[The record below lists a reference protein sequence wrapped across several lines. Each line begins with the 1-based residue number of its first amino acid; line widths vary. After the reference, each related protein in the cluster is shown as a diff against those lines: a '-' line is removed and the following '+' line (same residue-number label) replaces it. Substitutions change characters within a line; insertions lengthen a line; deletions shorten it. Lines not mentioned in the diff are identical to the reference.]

1 MRIVIEGYESK
12 RLEHASLTFSHRMQ
26 HFRHAM
32 DIAGLSLKRNFHEIA
47 FREALRELQQSA
59 VKGNNLD
66 VALGMLAVS
75 EFDYYRRGCKFD
87 AIRTMSGVG
96 LGIMCHAG

>member
-12 RLEHASLTFSHRMQ
+12 RLEHASLTFPHRMQ

-47 FREALRELQQSA
+47 VREALSEL
-59 VKGNNLD
+59 
-66 VALGMLAVS
+66 
-75 EFDYYRRGCKFD
+75 
-87 AIRTMSGVG
+87 
-96 LGIMCHAG
+96 